1 MKIPNPTGDDTLS
14 SSARLRFA
22 PLQKPLRYHRVNY
35 NSPIGNF
42 SSLLADWDAS
52 LVPSGEE
59 RGKTAVF
66 AG

>member
-14 SSARLRFA
+14 SSARLSFA
-22 PLQKPLRYHRVNY
+22 PLQKPLRYHRVN

-52 LVPSGEE
+52 LVSSGEE